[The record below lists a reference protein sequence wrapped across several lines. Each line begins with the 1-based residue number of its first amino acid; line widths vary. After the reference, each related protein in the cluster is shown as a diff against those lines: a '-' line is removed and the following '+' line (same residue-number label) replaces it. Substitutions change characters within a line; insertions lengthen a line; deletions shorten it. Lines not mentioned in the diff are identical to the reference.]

1 MKASI
6 SWLKDYTSINMDV
19 HPLADALTMAG
30 LEVEAVT
37 DRFVYLNRVVVGRI
51 VEIGPHPNAD
61 KLKLCKVDVGTQTLA
76 VVCGAPNVSNDI
88 LAPVALPGT
97 VFPNGFTLEKS
108 IIRNIESEGM
118 ICSEAELGLGKDK
131 SGIMILSPSFHVGEK
146 LSKAIELSDAVI
158 EVDLTPNR
166 PDCLSMIGV
175 AREICGIQKTKI
187 QYPDMSLSDSGDDI
201 TNFTS
206 VAIKAP
212 DHCPRYAARLLTD
225 ITVGPSPFWLAD
237 RLVSV
242 GMKPISNIVDITN
255 FVLMETGQPLHAF
268 DYDRLA
274 ENRIVV
280 RRANEGE
287 SFTTLDMNERKLT
300 SDMLMICDGEKPVA
314 VGGVMGGLN
323 SEIEQTTTK
332 VLIESAYFDPV
343 SIRKTSKKLG
353 LSTEASHR
361 FERGVDPEGI
371 VSALNRAARLM
382 AEIGGGKL
390 IDGII
395 DEYPKKIPVKTITLK
410 IKETNRLLGTDL
422 SREEIKEFLESIE
435 FSVKKIDTNTLKVDP
450 PSFRV
455 DIERPEDLMEEVARL
470 SGYNNIPTTFPAM
483 PAKARKP
490 LKLLDARSRIM
501 YLMTGFGFSETINY
515 SFISRLSCDRLN
527 LPSSDYRRNTVNIL
541 NPLTEDQA
549 VMRTSLVPGFLETV
563 YRNISKQHK
572 NLKLFEIGKI
582 YINKGE
588 GDLPEETEM
597 LAGLWTGARFDASWY
612 AKETPCDFFDIK
624 GVVEGLLKG
633 LNIDSI
639 RFSGLANDL
648 CVYTKPGYTARI
660 FSDKE
665 LLGLIGELHPLVLR
679 NFDIEQSVYIFELNI
694 DSLIKLLPETRQS
707 EPIPKFPAV
716 PRDITIIVNKDTES
730 GAILECIENIQE
742 QLIENIQLFDVF
754 AGDPI
759 PPGKKSI
766 SIRVTYRSS
775 KKTLEDEDV
784 GNIHKMIA
792 DRLIKEFNAGLPE

>member
-1 MKASI
+1 
-6 SWLKDYTSINMDV
+6 
-19 HPLADALTMAG
+19 
-30 LEVEAVT
+30 
-37 DRFVYLNRVVVGRI
+37 
-51 VEIGPHPNAD
+51 
-61 KLKLCKVDVGTQTLA
+61 
-76 VVCGAPNVSNDI
+76 
-88 LAPVALPGT
+88 
-97 VFPNGFTLEKS
+97 
-108 IIRNIESEGM
+108 
-118 ICSEAELGLGKDK
+118 
-131 SGIMILSPSFHVGEK
+131 
-146 LSKAIELSDAVI
+146 
-158 EVDLTPNR
+158 
-166 PDCLSMIGV
+166 
-175 AREICGIQKTKI
+175 
-187 QYPDMSLSDSGDDI
+187 
-201 TNFTS
+201 
-206 VAIKAP
+206 
-212 DHCPRYAARLLTD
+212 
-225 ITVGPSPFWLAD
+225 
-237 RLVSV
+237 
-242 GMKPISNIVDITN
+242 
-255 FVLMETGQPLHAF
+255 
-268 DYDRLA
+268 
-274 ENRIVV
+274 
-280 RRANEGE
+280 
-287 SFTTLDMNERKLT
+287 
-300 SDMLMICDGEKPVA
+300 
-314 VGGVMGGLN
+314 
-323 SEIEQTTTK
+323 
-332 VLIESAYFDPV
+332 
-343 SIRKTSKKLG
+343 
-353 LSTEASHR
+353 
-361 FERGVDPEGI
+361 
-371 VSALNRAARLM
+371 
-382 AEIGGGKL
+382 
-390 IDGII
+390 
-395 DEYPKKIPVKTITLK
+395 
-410 IKETNRLLGTDL
+410 
-422 SREEIKEFLESIE
+422 
-435 FSVKKIDTNTLKVDP
+435 
-450 PSFRV
+450 
-455 DIERPEDLMEEVARL
+455 
-470 SGYNNIPTTFPAM
+470 M

-754 AGDPI
+754 TGDPI

-792 DRLIKEFNAGLPE
+792 DRLIEEFDAGLPE